1 MAYRKSDSYFVN
13 PYHFVPLGTECT
25 RSDIAET
32 RDRPD
37 LMTGWIECT
46 LTAQSPLFVPNS
58 SNDDLCRIRDDAETV
73 KSYDFASYEDLSGQ
87 KRKKEDWGAP
97 PAHPIIPGSELRGVI
112 RSAFEAVTNSC
123 MSIIDDAVLYKRSTT
138 PGKPVVFTTNNRGYT
153 CFDCERIGVATWKK
167 YGKTPN
173 EQDPNDFTE
182 ELDDFTEELDK
193 NYRVEGQTVH
203 YLPSEQKYKNHLGY
217 PCFTFAEGLYFGKKD
232 IPAGMKKG
240 YVHMGENFMN
250 KHHESL
256 FTNPRQVPFDE
267 TGQKNFCKAVKN
279 FYANMDLYA
288 DKTVNQAYK
297 SGKHRGYKRTNI
309 QKEGIIPVYCKKIG
323 ERFYLSPA
331 AIGREVFYNRVYNLI
346 RSYTPCADSQH
357 VCPACALFGFVA
369 EAREQ
374 RGDDAASAP
383 DALSGR
389 VRFSDASLVS
399 PPEGKTLFLAPR
411 PLPELASPKP
421 SATEFYLE
429 KPSQPADMWNYDY
442 ALNWTGSNRYE
453 TVTGYKPQIRGRKFY
468 WHSDPGEEG
477 PQLGKGERYTQRHVF
492 VRPLRKGAVFGF
504 KVYFDRVTPEELKK
518 LLWVLTIGG
527 KSDHGHKLGM
537 GKPIGLG
544 SVSIAV
550 KDVKQRRIGPD
561 AEYALVSRL
570 DLMEDVAGAIEETGT
585 IKAFLRLTEL
595 RPAFKYHATVEYPHL
610 EGETDKIYRWFVG
623 NKSCDE
629 RDSVNGLKATGTRPV
644 IDQCLPDIN
653 KPELQKLTNSNQSY
667 SRGGSRFTD
676 RRDNARRR

>member
-13 PYHFVPLGTECT
+13 PYHFVPLGTGCT

-58 SNDDLCRIRDDAETV
+58 SNDDLCQIRDGAETV

-123 MSIIDDAVLYKRSTT
+123 MSIIDDDAVLYKRSTT
-138 PGKPVVFTTNNRGYT
+138 PGEPVLFTTDNGEYA
-153 CFDCERIGVATWKK
+153 CFDCDRIGIARSK
-167 YGKTPN
+167 
-173 EQDPNDFTE
+173 
-182 ELDDFTEELDK
+182 ELDK
-193 NYRVEGQTVH
+193 NYKVEGQVVY
-203 YLPSEQKYKNHLGY
+203 YLPSDQKYENRPGY
-217 PCFTFAEGLYFGKKD
+217 AEELYFKKKD
-232 IPAGMKKG
+232 SSAGLKKG
-240 YVHMGENFMN
+240 YIHIGENFTN

-256 FTNPRQVPFDE
+256 FIITQQVTFDK
-267 TGQKNFCKAVKN
+267 TGQKNFCKAVEN
-279 FYANMDLYA
+279 FYANMALYA

-297 SGKHRGYKRTNI
+297 SGKHNGYKGTKI
-309 QKEGIIPVYCKKIG
+309 LKEGIIPAYCKKIG
-323 ERFYLSPA
+323 DYFYLSPA

-399 PPEGKTLFLAPR
+399 RPEGKTLFLAPR

-421 SATEFYLE
+421 SATEFYLKE
-429 KPSQPADMWNYDY
+429 PYPRADMWNYDY
-442 ALNWTGSNRYE
+442 AFVWPKKGAKDPEPVPN
-453 TVTGYKPQIRGRKFY
+453 YKPQIRGRKFY

-477 PQLGKGERYTQRHVF
+477 PKFDKPEEEVTQRHVY

-570 DLMEDVAGAIEETGT
+570 DLMEDVAGAIEETGA

-623 NKSCDE
+623 NKNCDE

>member
-1 MAYRKSDSYFVN
+1 MAYRKSNSYFVN

-58 SNDDLCRIRDDAETV
+58 SNDDLCQIRDGADTV

-123 MSIIDDAVLYKRSTT
+123 MSIIDDDSVLYKRSTT
-138 PGKPVVFTTNNRGYT
+138 PGKPGVMKRVSKSEKHPSGVFLYD
-153 CFDCERIGVATWKK
+153 DCERIRVAAWEKYRK
-167 YGKTPN
+167 YGVKKDDR
-173 EQDPNDFTE
+173 DPNDFTDQLKQFE
-182 ELDDFTEELDK
+182 EGEVVRTYIEGNKGFRYADRELLNK
-193 NYRVEGQTVH
+193 EKKFKGT
-203 YLPSEQKYKNHLGY
+203 LPGHLHLGE
-217 PCFTFAEGLYFGKKD
+217 PFGTK
-232 IPAGMKKG
+232 
-240 YVHMGENFMN
+240 

-256 FTNPRQVPFDE
+256 FRILPDQNNKGHTIELKESAWKGYVENLKLYE
-267 TGQKNFCKAVKN
+267 AVKSKDHSGYEHIRPDEQII
-279 FYANMDLYA
+279 FCVY
-288 DKTVNQAYK
+288 YK
-297 SGKHRGYKRTNI
+297 VDTAKGNY
-309 QKEGIIPVYCKKIG
+309 
-323 ERFYLSPA
+323 YLSPA
-331 AIGREVFYNRVYNLI
+331 AIGREVFYNRIYNLI
-346 RSYTPCADSQH
+346 HSYTPCVDSHH

-374 RGDDAASAP
+374 RGEDAASAP

-399 PPEGKTLFLAPR
+399 SPEGKKLFLAPR
-411 PLPELASPKP
+411 PLPELSSPKP
-421 SATEFYLE
+421 SATEFYLKE
-429 KPSQPADMWNYDY
+429 PSPRADMWNYDY
-442 ALNWTGSNRYE
+442 ALNWTGPNRYE
-453 TVTGYKPQIRGRKFY
+453 TVSGYEPEIRGRKFY

-477 PQLGKGERYTQRHVF
+477 PQLGKEERPTQRHVF

-518 LLWVLTIGG
+518 LLWVLTISG

-561 AEYALVSRL
+561 AEYALASRL
-570 DLMEDVAGAIEETGT
+570 DLMEDVADAIEETPA
-585 IKAFLRLTEL
+585 IKAFLRITEL
-595 RPAFKYHATVEYPHL
+595 KPAFGHNATVEYPHL

-623 NKSCDE
+623 NKSCDK
-629 RDSVNGLKATGTRPV
+629 RVSVNGRRATGASPV
-644 IDQCLPDIN
+644 IDQCLPTNIN
-653 KPELQKLTNSNQSY
+653 KPELQKLTDSKQSY
-667 SRGGSRFTD
+667 GRGGSRFTD

>member
-1 MAYRKSDSYFVN
+1 MAYRKSNSYFVN

-37 LMTGWIECT
+37 LMTGWIECA

-58 SNDDLCRIRDDAETV
+58 SNDDLCQIRDGAETV
-73 KSYDFASYEDLSGQ
+73 KSYDFASYEDLSGP
-87 KRKKEDWGAP
+87 KRNGKDWGP
-97 PAHPIIPGSELRGVI
+97 HPAHPIIPGSELRGVI

-123 MSIIDDAVLYKRSTT
+123 MSIIDDDAVLYKRSTT
-138 PGKPVVFTTNNRGYT
+138 PGKPIVFTTNNGGYV
-153 CFDCERIGVATWKK
+153 CFDCDRIGVATWKK

-173 EQDPNDFTE
+173 EQDQN
-182 ELDDFTEELDK
+182 DFTEELDK
-193 NYRVEGQTVH
+193 NYRVEGKTVH
-203 YLPSEQKYKNHLGY
+203 YLPSEQKFENHSGY
-217 PCFTFAEGLYFGKKD
+217 PCFTFAEELYFRKKD

-240 YVHMGENFMN
+240 YVHIGENFMN

-256 FTNPRQVPFDE
+256 FTKPRQVPFDE
-267 TGQKNFCKAVKN
+267 TAQKNFCKAVEN

-297 SGKHRGYKRTNI
+297 SGKHKGYKGTNI
-309 QKEGIIPVYCKKIG
+309 QKEGIIPAYCKKIDG
-323 ERFYLSPA
+323 RFYLSPA
-331 AIGREVFYNRVYNLI
+331 AIGREVFYNRIYNLLH
-346 RSYTPCADSQH
+346 SYTPCVDSQH

-369 EAREQ
+369 EARRQ
-374 RGDDAASAP
+374 RGDDDASAP

-389 VRFSDASLVS
+389 VRFSDAS
-399 PPEGKTLFLAPR
+399 PEGKTLFLAPR

-442 ALNWTGSNRYE
+442 AFVWPKKGAKDPEPVPN
-453 TVTGYKPQIRGRKFY
+453 YKPQIRGRKFY
-468 WHSDPGEEG
+468 WHSDPGEDG
-477 PQLGKGERYTQRHVF
+477 PQLSKGERCTQRHVF
-492 VRPLRKGAVFGF
+492 VRPVRKGAVFGF

-527 KSDHGHKLGM
+527 KSNHGHKLGM
-537 GKPIGLG
+537 GKPLGLG

-550 KDVKQRRIGPD
+550 KDIKQRRIGPD

-570 DLMEDVAGAIEETGT
+570 DLMEDVADAIEEKKKEV
-585 IKAFLRLTEL
+585 KAFLRITEL
-595 RPAFKYHATVEYPHL
+595 QPVFEHNATVEYPHM

-629 RDSVNGLKATGTRPV
+629 RDSFNGLRATGTRPV
-644 IDQCLPDIN
+644 IDQCLPDIS
-653 KPELQKLTNSNQSY
+653 KPELQKLTDSNQSY